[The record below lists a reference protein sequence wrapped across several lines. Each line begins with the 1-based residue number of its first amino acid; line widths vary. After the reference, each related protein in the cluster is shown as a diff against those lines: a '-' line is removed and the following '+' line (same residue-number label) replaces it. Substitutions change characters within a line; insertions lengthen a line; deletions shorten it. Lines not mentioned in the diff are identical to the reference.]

1 MTNSFLTALRSYIFI
16 YLIPLIL
23 LAVFASPAIA
33 LDNVPLCK
41 GRNLLDQ
48 VRLEQKEDYAALQ
61 KLAEKK
67 INSNAIFWR
76 ISDGDN
82 APSYLF
88 GTVHSTDP
96 RVTALAPQVQTALR
110 SASSVAVEIAK
121 LEQNN
126 FADLMKKRPEIFLS
140 LKGPKLDT
148 LISANDYAILLD
160 VAVKAG
166 TPKNV
171 VPLFKPWFASVSYFA
186 VPACETLRM
195 RKKLSVLDSRITQI
209 ASAHK
214 IPVTGLETMEE
225 QFTSFAALP
234 AEHQITL
241 LENSIYSHKLT
252 NDMYATTVELYL
264 SRQLGFIQ
272 PLSLVYSRDRVKS
285 QAANDAFKDVLLD
298 KRNINMHARSLPLV
312 KKGGAFIAVGALHL
326 IGEMGLVALFERSGY
341 KVEKVY

>member
-1 MTNSFLTALRSYIFI
+1 MIYSFLAIRRFFSFI
-16 YLIPLIL
+16 SLIPLIL
-23 LAVFASPAIA
+23 LVVFSSPAFA
-33 LDNVPLCK
+33 LDDVPLCK
-41 GRNLLDQ
+41 GRNLLEQ
-48 VRLEQKEDYAALQ
+48 VRNEQKEDYATIK
-61 KLAEKK
+61 KLADKQ

-76 ISDGDN
+76 ISDRQT

-96 RVTALAPQVQTALR
+96 RVTSLAPQVETALR
-110 SASSVAVEIAK
+110 GASSVAVEIAK

-126 FADLMKKRPEIFLS
+126 FADLMKKRPELFLS

-148 LISANDYAILLD
+148 LISANDYAILFD
-160 VAVKAG
+160 VAQKAG

-195 RKKLSVLDSRITQI
+195 RSKLAVLDSRITEF
-209 ASAHK
+209 AGAHN

-225 QFTSFAALP
+225 QFSTFAALP
-234 AEHQITL
+234 MVHQITL
-241 LENSIYSHKLT
+241 LENGIYSHNLT

-272 PLSLVYSRDRVKS
+272 PLSLVFSRDRVKS

-298 KRNINMHARSLPLV
+298 KRNINMHERSLPLV

-326 IGEMGLVALFERSGY
+326 IGDKGLVALFERSGY
-341 KVEKVY
+341 KVEKLY